1 MVELN
6 KKYHIGVKKFGFV
19 NWIGFKSL
27 WLKECNR
34 FMVVWQQT
42 LLSPLVSSLLFLSVL
57 SLALGNNRGDVLGYS
72 FISFLAPGLIAMSI
86 LGQSFSHSVSS
97 LMIGKIQGNIV
108 DMLYAPL
115 SALEVSM
122 SILGQS
128 FSHSVSS
135 LMIGK
140 IQGNIVD
147 MLYAPLSA
155 LEVSMAI
162 ILAALTRSF
171 LIATISIGVFSLIVE
186 IPIYNILYI
195 FVFGF
200 LGAFILGSLGFITGL
215 WAEKF
220 DHTATVT
227 NFVITPLS
235 FLSGVFYSIDK
246 LPQFFQTI
254 SHINPFFY
262 MIDGFRY
269 GFLGKSDGSINI
281 GLIYLSILSVL
292 IWYVAFFLYKKGY
305 KIKS

>member
-6 KKYHIGVKKFGFV
+6 KKYHIGVRRFGV
-19 NWIGFKSL
+19 INWIGFKSL

-34 FMVVWQQT
+34 FLIVWQQT

-57 SLALGNNRGDVLGYS
+57 SLALGNNKGDVLGYS

-86 LGQSFSHSVSS
+86 LTQSFSHSVSS
-97 LMIGKIQGNIV
+97 LMISKIQGNIV

-115 SALEVSM
+115 SA
-122 SILGQS
+122 
-128 FSHSVSS
+128 
-135 LMIGK
+135 
-140 IQGNIVD
+140 
-147 MLYAPLSA
+147 A
-155 LEVSMAI
+155 EVSMAI
-162 ILAALTRSF
+162 ILAAITRSF
-171 LIATISIGVFSLIVE
+171 LIAIISIIIFSLIIE
-186 IPIYNILYI
+186 IHVNNIVYI
-195 FVFGF
+195 LLFGF
-200 LGAFILGSLGFITGL
+200 LSSFILGSLGFITGL

-227 NFVITPLS
+227 NFIITPLS

-246 LPQFFQTI
+246 LPNFFQMI

-269 GFLGKSDGSINI
+269 GFLGASDGSIKI
-281 GLIYLSILSVL
+281 GIIYLTVLSFVMWF
-292 IWYVAFFLYKKGY
+292 IAFYLYKKGY

>member
-6 KKYHIGVKKFGFV
+6 KKYTVKIRKFSTV

-34 FMVVWQQT
+34 FIAVWQQT

-57 SLALGNNRGDVLGYS
+57 SLALGNDRGNVLGHS
-72 FISFLAPGLIAMSI
+72 FITFLAPGLIAMS
-86 LGQSFSHSVSS
+86 LLTQSFSHSVSS

-115 SALEVSM
+115 TA
-122 SILGQS
+122 I
-128 FSHSVSS
+128 
-135 LMIGK
+135 
-140 IQGNIVD
+140 
-147 MLYAPLSA
+147 
-155 LEVSMAI
+155 EVSMAI
-162 ILAALTRSF
+162 ILAAIMRSF
-171 LIATISIGVFSLIVE
+171 LIAIISIIVFSLIVE
-186 IPIYNILYI
+186 IPVNNVFYI
-195 FVFGF
+195 IIFGF
-200 LGAFILGSLGFITGL
+200 LSSFILGSLGFIAGL

-227 NFVITPLS
+227 NFIITPLS

-246 LPQFFQTI
+246 LPKIFQFI

-269 GFLGKSDGSINI
+269 GFLGQSDGSIKFGI
-281 GLIYLSILSVL
+281 IYLILLSIVMWF
-292 IWYVAFFLYKKGY
+292 IAFYLYKKGY
-305 KIKS
+305 KITS

>member
-6 KKYHIGVKKFGFV
+6 KKYQIGVKKFGFI

-27 WLKECNR
+27 WFKECNR
-34 FMVVWQQT
+34 FMAVWQQT

-86 LGQSFSHSVSS
+86 LTQSFSHSVSS
-97 LMIGKIQGNIV
+97 I
-108 DMLYAPL
+108 
-115 SALEVSM
+115 
-122 SILGQS
+122 
-128 FSHSVSS
+128 
-135 LMIGK
+135 MIGK

-162 ILAALTRSF
+162 IFAALTRAF
-171 LIATISIGVFSLIVE
+171 LIAIISIGVFSLIVE
-186 IPIYNILYI
+186 VPINNII
-195 FVFGF
+195 FIFIFGF
-200 LGAFILGSLGFITGL
+200 LSAFILGSLGFIAGL

-246 LPQFFQTI
+246 LPNFFQTI
-254 SHINPFFY
+254 SYINPFFY

-269 GFLGKSDGSINI
+269 GFLGKSDGSIGI
-281 GLIYLSILSVL
+281 GLIYLSILSIV

>member
-1 MVELN
+1 MVEID
-6 KKYHIGVKKFGFV
+6 KKYQISVKKFGLV

-57 SLALGNNRGDVLGYS
+57 SLALGNNKGDVLGFS

-86 LGQSFSHSVSS
+86 LT
-97 LMIGKIQGNIV
+97 
-108 DMLYAPL
+108 
-115 SALEVSM
+115 
-122 SILGQS
+122 QS

-171 LIATISIGVFSLIVE
+171 LIAIISIAVFSLIVE
-186 IPIYNILYI
+186 IPINNIFFI
-195 FVFGF
+195 FIFGF
-200 LGAFILGSLGFITGL
+200 LSAFILGSLGFITGL

-246 LPQFFQTI
+246 LPEFFQTI
-254 SHINPFFY
+254 SHLNPFFY

-269 GFLGKSDGSINI
+269 GFLGVSDGPINV
-281 GLIYLSILSVL
+281 GLIYLIILSFVM
-292 IWYVAFFLYKKGY
+292 WYVAFYLYKKGY

>member
-6 KKYHIGVKKFGFV
+6 KNYQMNVKKFGFI

-34 FMVVWQQT
+34 FMTVWQQT

-57 SLALGNNRGDVLGYS
+57 SLALGNNKGDVLGYS
-72 FISFLAPGLIAMSI
+72 FISFLAPGLIAMSV
-86 LGQSFSHSVSS
+86 LTQSFSHSVSS

-115 SALEVSM
+115 SA
-122 SILGQS
+122 
-128 FSHSVSS
+128 F
-135 LMIGK
+135 
-140 IQGNIVD
+140 
-147 MLYAPLSA
+147 
-155 LEVSMAI
+155 EVSMAI

-171 LIATISIGVFSLIVE
+171 LIAIISIGVFSLIVE
-186 IPIYNILYI
+186 IPINNIFYI
-195 FVFGF
+195 FIFGF
-200 LGAFILGSLGFITGL
+200 LSAFILGSLGFITGL

-246 LPQFFQTI
+246 LPIFFQTI
-254 SHINPFFY
+254 SHLNPFFY

-269 GFLGKSDGSINI
+269 GFLGTSDGSISV
-281 GLIYLSILSVL
+281 GLTYLTILGFL
-292 IWYVAFFLYKKGY
+292 MWYVAFYLYKKGY

>member
-6 KKYHIGVKKFGFV
+6 KKYQIGVNRFGLI

-57 SLALGNNRGDVLGYS
+57 SLSLGSDRGDVLGHS

-86 LGQSFSHSVSS
+86 LT
-97 LMIGKIQGNIV
+97 
-108 DMLYAPL
+108 
-115 SALEVSM
+115 
-122 SILGQS
+122 QS

-162 ILAALTRSF
+162 ILAAMTRSF
-171 LIATISIGVFSLIVE
+171 LIAITSIAVFSAIVE
-186 IPIYNILYI
+186 IPVNNIFYI

-200 LGAFILGSLGFITGL
+200 LSSFILGSLGFITGL

-246 LPQFFQTI
+246 LPHLFQAI
-254 SHINPFFY
+254 SHFNPFFY
-262 MIDGFRY
+262 MIDGCRY
-269 GFLGKSDGSINI
+269 GFLGTSDSSIVV
-281 GLIYLSILSVL
+281 GLIYLAILSFAM
-292 IWYVAFFLYKKGY
+292 WYLAFYLYKKGY

>member
-6 KKYHIGVKKFGFV
+6 KKYQISVKKFGFI

-34 FMVVWQQT
+34 FMAVWQQT

-86 LGQSFSHSVSS
+86 LTQSFSHS
-97 LMIGKIQGNIV
+97 I
-108 DMLYAPL
+108 
-115 SALEVSM
+115 
-122 SILGQS
+122 
-128 FSHSVSS
+128 SS

-171 LIATISIGVFSLIVE
+171 LIAIISIAVFSLIVE
-186 IPIYNILYI
+186 MPINNIFYI
-195 FVFGF
+195 LIFGF
-200 LGAFILGSLGFITGL
+200 LGAFILGSMGFISGL
-215 WAEKF
+215 VCEKF
-220 DHTATVT
+220 DHTASIT
-227 NFVITPLS
+227 NFIITPLS
-235 FLSGVFYSIDK
+235 FLSGAFYSIDK
-246 LPQFFQTI
+246 LPEAFQII

-269 GFLGKSDGSINI
+269 GFLGESDGSISV
-281 GLIYLSILSVL
+281 GLVYLIILSVI
-292 IWYVAFFLYKKGY
+292 IWYVAFYLYKKGY

>member
-6 KKYHIGVKKFGFV
+6 KKYLISVKKFGFI

-27 WLKECNR
+27 WFKECNR
-34 FMVVWQQT
+34 FMAVWQQT

-86 LGQSFSHSVSS
+86 LT
-97 LMIGKIQGNIV
+97 
-108 DMLYAPL
+108 
-115 SALEVSM
+115 
-122 SILGQS
+122 QS

-171 LIATISIGVFSLIVE
+171 LIAIISIGVFSLIVDL
-186 IPIYNILYI
+186 PIDNILFI
-195 FVFGF
+195 LIFGF
-200 LGAFILGSLGFITGL
+200 LSAFILGSLGFIAGL

-227 NFVITPLS
+227 NFIITPLS

-246 LPQFFQTI
+246 LPNFFQTI

-269 GFLGKSDGSINI
+269 GFLGKSDGSIVV
-281 GLIYLSILSVL
+281 GLIYLSILS
-292 IWYVAFFLYKKGY
+292 IIMWYVAFFLYKKGY